1 MYELYIGNKNYSSW
15 SLRPWLL
22 LRHCGIPFVER
33 NVQLSGSGAQ
43 AAHRPYSDNGLVPCL
58 HDGDFRVWDSLAI
71 AEYLAERHP
80 GLWPDDPRARARARC
95 VSAEMHSGFAKMR
108 QALPMNIKLRLRG
121 RAAEPEVQADIERIV
136 EIWDEARSRF
146 AGDGG
151 PWLFGRFSVADAMYA
166 PVVWRFHTYAVP
178 LPEIAARYRDAML
191 AHPEMR
197 AWEAGALAETV
208 AMPYD
213 ALAGEYGGPR

>member
-22 LRHCGIPFVER
+22 LRHFGIPFVER
-33 NVQLSGSGAQ
+33 NVQVAGRGAH
-43 AAHRPYSDNGLVPCL
+43 AGHRPYSDNGLVPCL

-80 GLWPDDPRARARARC
+80 GLWPNDPQARARARC
-95 VSAEMHSGFAKMR
+95 VSAEMHSGFAALR
-108 QALPMNIKLRLRG
+108 QAMPMNVKLRLRG
-121 RAAEPEVQADIERIV
+121 RTAEPEVQANIEHIV
-136 EIWDEARSRF
+136 EIWSEARSRF
-146 AGDGG
+146 AGDDG
-151 PWLFGRFSVADAMYA
+151 PWLFGRFSIADAMYA

-178 LPEIAARYRDAML
+178 LPQAAADYRDAML

-197 AWEAGALAETV
+197 AWEASALAETMT
-208 AMPYD
+208 MPYD
-213 ALAGEYGGPR
+213 ALAAEYGGPR

>member
-1 MYELYIGNKNYSSW
+1 MYQLYIGNKNYSSW

-22 LRHCGIPFVER
+22 LRHFGIPFVER
-33 NVQLSGSGAQ
+33 NVQVAGSGAH
-43 AAHRPYSDNGLVPCL
+43 AGHRQYSDNGLVPCL

-80 GLWPDDPRARARARC
+80 GLWPDDPQARARARC

-108 QALPMNIKLRLRG
+108 QALPMNVKLRLRG
-121 RAAEPEVQADIERIV
+121 RSAEPEVQANIDRIV

-146 AGDGG
+146 AGGGG
-151 PWLFGRFSVADAMYA
+151 PWLYGGFSIADAMFA
-166 PVVWRFHTYAVP
+166 PVVWRFHAYAVP
-178 LPEIAARYRDAML
+178 LPETAARYRDAML

-208 AMPYD
+208 ALPYD
-213 ALAGEYGGPR
+213 ALAAEYGGKR

>member
-22 LRHCGIPFVER
+22 LRHFGIPFVEH
-33 NVQLSGSGAQ
+33 NVQLSARGAP

-95 VSAEMHSGFAKMR
+95 VSAEMHSGFAPLR
-108 QALPMNIKLRLRG
+108 QAMPMNVKLRLRG
-121 RAAEPEVQADIERIV
+121 RAAEPEVQANIDRIA
-136 EIWDEARSRF
+136 EIWDEARNRF
-146 AGDGG
+146 AGAGG
-151 PWLFGRFSVADAMYA
+151 PWLYGRFSIADAMFA
-166 PVVWRFHTYAVP
+166 PVVWRFHAYAVP
-178 LPEIAARYRDAML
+178 LPEAAARYRDAML

-208 AMPYD
+208 ALPYD
-213 ALAGEYGGPR
+213 ALAAGYGGSR